1 MPMKE
6 PKKQFLK
13 RKKSEKRAQAEKQVR
28 IAYKQTIN
36 YEEYEDEEEF
46 GERTPIKGFKLN
58 NKFYKWRI
66 RMEPEIEDLYST
78 IDISKAL
85 NIPRERLRDWMVRG
99 FIKPS
104 LPSTSKG
111 TIAIFI
117 RTDVVCVALFM
128 KLITKGFKRDAAA
141 EYVEL
146 LIEKPGLTNSINFII
161 LKSVVRNSDLEVASF
176 FSYGTNPLN
185 LHIDKDRNV
194 NTSFTDRIIEA
205 DEWDDIQIIN
215 VVNIIKEV
223 DAALAQLG

>member
-1 MPMKE
+1 MKE

-13 RKKSEKRAQAEKQVR
+13 RKKAEKRLQAEKQVKMAYM
-28 IAYKQTIN
+28 AYKKTKV
-36 YEEYEDEEEF
+36 YEVENEQE
-46 GERTPIKGFKLN
+46 GRTPVRGDVIDG
-58 NKFYKWRI
+58 KFFEWRI

-117 RTDVVCVALFM
+117 RTDVICVALFM
-128 KLITKGFKRDAAA
+128 KLITKGFKREVAA
-141 EYVEL
+141 EYVDL
-146 LIEKPGLTNSINFII
+146 LIDKPGLTYSINFIM
-161 LKSVVRNSDLEVASF
+161 LKSVVRNSDIEVESF
-176 FSYGTNPLN
+176 ISYGPGPLN
-185 LHIDKDRNV
+185 LNIDKDRNV
-194 NTSFTDRIIEA
+194 NTSFTDQIIEA

-215 VVNIIKEV
+215 VVNIHKEV

>member
-1 MPMKE
+1 MKE
-6 PKKQFLK
+6 SKNQFLK
-13 RKKSEKRAQAEKQVR
+13 RKKSEKRIQAEKQVR
-28 IAYKQTIN
+28 LAYEQSSN
-36 YEEYEDEEEF
+36 YEVGDEN
-46 GERTPIKGFKLN
+46 GENKVPVKLVKSN
-58 NKFYKWRI
+58 DIYYKWRI

-85 NIPRERLRDWMVRG
+85 KIPRERLRDWMVRG

-141 EYVEL
+141 EYVDF
-146 LIEKPGLTNSINFII
+146 LIENPGLTNSITFIM
-161 LKSVVRNSDLEVASF
+161 LKSVVRNGNMEVTPF
-176 FSYGTNPLN
+176 FSYGPAALN
-185 LHIDKDRNV
+185 LNIDEDRNLS
-194 NTSFTDRIIEA
+194 TSFTDRIEA

-215 VVNIIKEV
+215 VVNIHKEV
-223 DAALAQLG
+223 DAALAQLS

>member
-1 MPMKE
+1 MKE
-6 PKKQFLK
+6 SKNQFLK
-13 RKKSEKRAQAEKQVR
+13 RKKAEKRAQAEKQVR
-28 IAYKQTIN
+28 LAYEQLSN
-36 YEEYEDEEEF
+36 FEVENEH
-46 GERTPIKGFKLN
+46 GGRTPVKGFIFN
-58 NKFYKWRI
+58 NELHKWRI

-117 RTDVVCVALFM
+117 RTDVVCVTLFM
-128 KLITKGFKRDAAA
+128 KLITKGFKREAAA
-141 EYVEL
+141 EYVDL
-146 LIEKPGLTNSINFII
+146 LIEYPDLTNSINFIM
-161 LKSVVRNSDLEVASF
+161 LKSVVKNNDLDVVPF
-176 FSYGTNPLN
+176 FSYGPGPLN
-185 LHIDKDRNV
+185 LDIDKDRNV

-215 VVNIIKEV
+215 VVNIHKEV
-223 DAALAQLG
+223 DAALGHLS

>member
-1 MPMKE
+1 MKE

-13 RKKSEKRAQAEKQVR
+13 RKKAEKRLQAEKQVK
-28 IAYKQTIN
+28 I
-36 YEEYEDEEEF
+36 EYQKTKTYDLDEL
-46 GERTPIKGFKLN
+46 GENPPTRGLIIDNKL
-58 NKFYKWRI
+58 FKWRI

-141 EYVEL
+141 EYVDL
-146 LIEKPGLTNSINFII
+146 LIEKPGLTNSINFIM
-161 LKSVVRNSDLEVASF
+161 LKSVVRNSDLEVESF
-176 FSYGTNPLN
+176 ISYGTNPLK

-194 NTSFTDRIIEA
+194 NTSFADRIIEA

-215 VVNIIKEV
+215 VVNIHREV

>member
-1 MPMKE
+1 MKE

-13 RKKSEKRAQAEKQVR
+13 RKKAEKRIQAEKQVR
-28 IAYKQTIN
+28 LAYEQSSDF
-36 YEEYEDEEEF
+36 EVEDEH
-46 GERTPIKGFKLN
+46 GGRTPERGFYIDD
-58 NKFYKWRI
+58 KFYKWRI
-66 RMEPEIEDLYST
+66 LMEPEIEDLYST

-117 RTDVVCVALFM
+117 RTDVICVALFM
-128 KLITKGFKRDAAA
+128 KLITKGFKREAAA
-141 EYVEL
+141 EYVDFLTEY
-146 LIEKPGLTNSINFII
+146 PDLTNSINFIM
-161 LKSVVRNSDLEVASF
+161 LKSVVRNNDLDVVPF
-176 FSYGTNPLN
+176 ISYGPGQLN

-194 NTSFTDRIIEA
+194 NTSFTDQIIEA

-215 VVNIIKEV
+215 VVNIHKEV
-223 DAALAQLG
+223 DAALAKLA

>member
-1 MPMKE
+1 MKE

-13 RKKSEKRAQAEKQVR
+13 RKKAEKRAQAEKQV
-28 IAYKQTIN
+28 KM
-36 YEEYEDEEEF
+36 EF
-46 GERTPIKGFKLN
+46 KKTKVYDVENELGEKTPERGSIIDD
-58 NKFYKWRI
+58 KFLKWRI

-117 RTDVVCVALFM
+117 RNDVVCVALFM
-128 KLITKGFKRDAAA
+128 KLITKGFKREVAA
-141 EYVEL
+141 EYVDL
-146 LIEKPGLTNSINFII
+146 LIEKPGLTNSINFIM
-161 LKSVVRNSDLEVASF
+161 LKSVVRNSDLKVESF
-176 FSYGTNPLN
+176 ISYGPGPLK

-194 NTSFTDRIIEA
+194 NTSIADRIIEA

>member
-1 MPMKE
+1 MKE

-13 RKKSEKRAQAEKQVR
+13 RKKAEKRAQAEKQVKM
-28 IAYKQTIN
+28 AYKKI
-36 YEEYEDEEEF
+36 EDYYFENEH
-46 GERTPIKGFKLN
+46 GEKIPERGFFIDD
-58 NKFYKWRI
+58 KFFKWRI

-117 RTDVVCVALFM
+117 RTDVICVALFM
-128 KLITKGFKRDAAA
+128 KLVTKGFKREAAA
-141 EYVEL
+141 EYVDFLTEY
-146 LIEKPGLTNSINFII
+146 PDLTNSINFIM
-161 LKSVVRNSDLEVASF
+161 LKSVVRNNDLDVVPF
-176 FSYGTNPLN
+176 ISYGPGQLN

-194 NTSFTDRIIEA
+194 NTNFTDQIIEA

-215 VVNIIKEV
+215 VVNIHEEV
-223 DAALAQLG
+223 DAALALSLKDR

>member
-1 MPMKE
+1 MKE
-6 PKKQFLK
+6 PKNQFLK
-13 RKKSEKRAQAEKQVR
+13 RKKAEKRVQAEKQVKM
-28 IAYKQTIN
+28 AYKEI
-36 YEEYEDEEEF
+36 EDYYLEPEP
-46 GERTPIKGFKLN
+46 GETPPIKGIILN
-58 NKFYKWRI
+58 NKLHKWRI
-66 RMEPEIEDLYST
+66 RMEPEIENLYST

-117 RTDVVCVALFM
+117 RTDVICVALFM
-128 KLITKGFKRDAAA
+128 KLITKGFKREAAA
-141 EYVEL
+141 EYVDF
-146 LIEKPGLTNSINFII
+146 LIEYPDLTNSINFIM
-161 LKSVVRNSDLEVASF
+161 LKSVVRNNDLDVVPF
-176 FSYGTNPLN
+176 ISYGPGQLN

-215 VVNIIKEV
+215 VVNIHKEV
-223 DAALAQLG
+223 DVALAQLG

>member
-1 MPMKE
+1 MKE

-13 RKKSEKRAQAEKQVR
+13 RKKAENRAQAEQQVR
-28 IAYKQTIN
+28 IAYEQTIN

-46 GERTPIKGFKLN
+46 GERTPIKGFRLN

-128 KLITKGFKRDAAA
+128 KLITKGFKREVAA
-141 EYVEL
+141 EYVDL
-146 LIEKPGLTNSINFII
+146 LIENPSLTNSINLII
-161 LKSVVRNSDLEVASF
+161 LKSVIRNNVLDVVSF
-176 FSYGTNPLN
+176 PSFGSVPLN
-185 LHIDKDRNV
+185 LNIDKDRNV
-194 NTSFTDRIIEA
+194 TTSFTDRIEA

-215 VVNIIKEV
+215 VVNIHKEV
-223 DAALAQLG
+223 DAALGQMG

>member
-1 MPMKE
+1 MKE

-13 RKKSEKRAQAEKQVR
+13 RKKAEKRAQAEKQVKME
-28 IAYKQTIN
+28 YKKTKV
-36 YEEYEDEEEF
+36 YHLDELGEEP
-46 GERTPIKGFKLN
+46 PIRGLILDNELF
-58 NKFYKWRI
+58 KWRI

-128 KLITKGFKRDAAA
+128 KLITKGFKREVAA
-141 EYVEL
+141 EYVDL
-146 LIEKPGLTNSINFII
+146 LIEKPGLTNSINFIM
-161 LKSVVRNSDLEVASF
+161 LKSVVRNSDLKIESF
-176 FSYGTNPLN
+176 ISYGPGPLK

-194 NTSFTDRIIEA
+194 NTSIADRIIEA

-215 VVNIIKEV
+215 VVNIHKEV

>member
-1 MPMKE
+1 MKE

-13 RKKSEKRAQAEKQVR
+13 RKKAEKRAQAEKQVKR
-28 IAYKQTIN
+28 AYEQALN
-36 YEEYEDEEEF
+36 YEVYEDEEEF
-46 GERTPIKGFKLN
+46 GERIPVKGFRLDDE
-58 NKFYKWRI
+58 FIKWRI

-141 EYVEL
+141 EYVDL
-146 LIEKPGLTNSINFII
+146 LIESPVLINSINFII
-161 LKSVVRNSDLEVASF
+161 LKSMVRNNDLEVVPF
-176 FSYGTNPLN
+176 FSHGPVSLN
-185 LHIDKDRNV
+185 LNIDKDRNV
-194 NTSFTDRIIEA
+194 NLNTGFTHRIEA

-215 VVNIIKEV
+215 VVNIQKEV
-223 DAALAQLG
+223 DAALARLN

>member
-1 MPMKE
+1 LKE
-6 PKKQFLK
+6 PQKQFLK
-13 RKKSEKRAQAEKQVR
+13 RKKAEKRHQAEKQVR
-28 IAYKQTIN
+28 LAYEQSSN
-36 YEEYEDEEEF
+36 FEVGDEH
-46 GERTPIKGFKLN
+46 GGNRVPVKGFRFN
-58 NKFYKWRI
+58 DKFYKWRI

-111 TIAIFI
+111 TIAIFV
-117 RTDVVCVALFM
+117 RNDVVCVALFM
-128 KLITKGFKRDAAA
+128 KLITKGFKREVAA
-141 EYVEL
+141 EYVDL
-146 LIEKPGLTNSINFII
+146 LIEKPGLTNSINFIM
-161 LKSVVRNSDLEVASF
+161 LKSVVRNSDLKVESF
-176 FSYGTNPLN
+176 ISYGPGPLK

-194 NTSFTDRIIEA
+194 NTSIADRIIET

-215 VVNIIKEV
+215 VVNIHKEV